1 MMQVLQSRAQ
11 IEQAR
16 AQMVARG
23 VSTLK
28 APLTAR
34 AKRFLQRFGLSSGP
48 LVGDWIK
55 SWDVL
60 QTLEFIEQHLGK
72 EKPVLDIGCYAS
84 EVLVAL
90 HRMGYHNL
98 SGIDLNPNV
107 GNMPHA
113 DSIRYS
119 VGNFMQTSFA
129 DASFQAV
136 TSISV
141 VEHGLNGPVLMSE
154 MARILRPGG
163 YFISSFDYWPAKVN
177 TSKTKF
183 FGLDWLIFS
192 KDDVAELL
200 RDAAHHGLH
209 PVGDL
214 WFDAANKPVSASG
227 YDYTFGWLVLE
238 KRT

>member
-1 MMQVLQSRAQ
+1 MMQVLQTKTQ

-16 AQMVARG
+16 AQMVQRG
-23 VSTLK
+23 VSVLPS
-28 APLTAR
+28 PLRAR
-34 AKRFLQRFGLSSGP
+34 AADLGRRLGLSSRP
-48 LVGDWIK
+48 RVGDWIK

-60 QTLEFIEQHLGK
+60 QTLDFLDRHVDKAQ
-72 EKPVLDIGCYAS
+72 PVLDIGCYAS

-90 HRMGYHNL
+90 HRMGYRDL

-107 GNMPHA
+107 GTMPHA
-113 DSIRYS
+113 DVIRYA
-119 VGNFMQTSFA
+119 VGNFMQTPFA

-141 VEHGLNGPVLMSE
+141 IEHGLNGPALMRE

-163 YFISSFDYWPAKVN
+163 YLLASFDYWPEKVD

-192 KDDVAELL
+192 REDVRRLL
-200 RDAAHHGLH
+200 EDAAQQGLR

-214 WFDAANKPVSASG
+214 NFDSQEKPVSAAG